1 MNKKISKEKR
11 LSARLMLLEG
21 RSYREIA
28 SELQVSVGS
37 IHNIVKE
44 TPENLSPLISEIKK
58 RTAIKYWL
66 LSDHILSRISELNL
80 TYATLKDKVIASA
93 ILMDKAR
100 LIEGEKVKDDNRVDL
115 NNLNMIERSNDKNE
129 DNSST

>member
-1 MNKKISKEKR
+1 MNKKITKEKR
-11 LSARLMLLEG
+11 LSARLLLTEG
-21 RSYREIA
+21 APYREIA
-28 SELQVSVGS
+28 SELQISIGSV
-37 IHNIVKE
+37 HNIVKE
-44 TPENLSPLISEIKK
+44 TPENLSPFIKEIKQ
-58 RTAIKYWL
+58 RAAMKYWL

-100 LIEGEKVKDDNRVDL
+100 LIEGDKTG
-115 NNLNMIERSNDKNE
+115 NLNKMNKIEHSNDKSK